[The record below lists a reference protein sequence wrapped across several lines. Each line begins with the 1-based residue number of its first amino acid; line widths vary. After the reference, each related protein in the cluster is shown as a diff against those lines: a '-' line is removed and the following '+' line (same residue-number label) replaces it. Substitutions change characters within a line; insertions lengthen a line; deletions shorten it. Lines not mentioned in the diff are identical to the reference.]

1 MLESM
6 LKILVELVAIFA
18 KLGWDPGHPDGMVEA
33 FFVVACDCNRGFG
46 FAKNAVFADFQ
57 A

>member
-1 MLESM
+1 M
-6 LKILVELVAIFA
+6 LKIFVELVAIFA
-18 KLGWDPGHPDGMVEA
+18 KLGWDPGHPNGTVEA
-33 FFVVACDCNRGFG
+33 FFVVACDWNRGFG